1 MLKNEIKRGK
11 IDISGAKWDFSREEK
26 YVIKWLEDN
35 GFTGKIV
42 KQYIS
47 KTIFEIAKDGITD
60 RFELPQGIVFKDIRG
75 YMEQYKKNWELKLQ
89 VIELRNEVNRR

>member
-1 MLKNEIKRGK
+1 MLKNEIKGGK

-47 KTIFEIAKDGITD
+47 KTIFEIAKMGLLIGLNCHK
-60 RFELPQGIVFKDIRG
+60 ELSLKTLEAIWNNT
-75 YMEQYKKNWELKLQ
+75 KKIGN
-89 VIELRNEVNRR
+89 